1 MGQKCES
8 SLNIRDK
15 NNILTQ
21 FSNLK
26 VVLAS
31 FCWHLKELFIFLW
44 FVGKRSM
51 NNVKKMLEKS
61 GNF

>member
-15 NNILTQ
+15 SNILTQ
-21 FSNLK
+21 FSYLK

-31 FCWHLKELFIFLW
+31 FLSAYRGIFILYD
-44 FVGKRSM
+44 
-51 NNVKKMLEKS
+51 L
-61 GNF
+61 